1 MPSETTLAN
10 AIRALSMDAVQAANS
25 GHPGAPMGMA
35 DIAEVLWRDY
45 LQHNPKNPNWA
56 NRDRFVLSNGH
67 GSMLIYALLHL
78 SGYDLSMDEIRNF
91 RQLHSKTPGHPEYG
105 MTPGV
110 ETTTG
115 PLGQGLAMAV
125 GMALAERTKAAQFNK
140 PGHDVVDH
148 YTYAFAGD
156 GCLMEGISHEACSLA
171 GVLGLGKLIVFY
183 DDNGISIDGDV
194 KGWFRDDTPKRFE
207 SYGWHVI
214 PKVDGH
220 NRAEVKAAI
229 EMARTQTD
237 RPTLICCQTV
247 IGFGSPNMQGT
258 EDVHG
263 KALGDAEIAAT
274 RAQIGWDAAPFEI
287 PTDVAQAWDATEA
300 GAKAEAQWAAQF
312 EQYQGEHPE
321 LAAQWSRREAGEL
334 PENWQGIVEEMLSAA
349 LALGKPIATRKAS
362 EMCLNVLGPVMP
374 ELIGGSADL
383 TGSNNTRWKS
393 ATDIGSDPA
402 GQYVFY
408 GVREFAMSAIMNGMA
423 LYGGF
428 VPFGGTFLVFMDYA
442 KNALRLS
449 ALMKQQAIYVYTHD
463 SIGLG
468 EDGPT
473 HQPIEH
479 LTALRSLPNCMT
491 WRPADAAETAVAWQ
505 QSIERKDGPTALAL
519 SRQNLPPVMQGA
531 DQASAA
537 AKGAYEVLACES
549 PSIILM
555 ATGSEVHIALAAGQA
570 LQSQG
575 HAVRVI
581 SMPCTELFDAQPA
594 DYQLKLL
601 PPSVRARVAVEA
613 GCTDFWRKYVGL
625 EGEVIGLDRFG
636 ESAPA
641 GKLYEYFGITE
652 DAIVAAAQRL
662 VVRYA
667 Q

>member
-45 LQHNPKNPNWA
+45 LQHNPKNPSWA

-78 SGYDLSMDEIRNF
+78 TGYDLSMDELRNF

-125 GMALAERTKAAQFNK
+125 GMALAERTKAAQFNQ
-140 PGHDVVDH
+140 PGHDLVDH

-183 DDNGISIDGDV
+183 DDNGISIDGEV
-194 KGWFRDDTPKRFE
+194 QGWFRDDTPKRFE

-258 EDVHG
+258 EEVHG

-287 PTDVAQAWDATEA
+287 PEDVAQAWDATES
-300 GAKAEAQWAAQF
+300 GAKAEEKWVAQF
-312 EQYQGEHPE
+312 EQYKTDHPE
-321 LAAQWSRREAGEL
+321 LAAQWSRRQSGEL
-334 PENWQGIVEEMLSAA
+334 PENWQSIAQEMLSSA
-349 LALGKPIATRKAS
+349 LSLGKPIATRKAS
-362 EMCLNVLGPVMP
+362 EMCLNVMGPVMP

-393 ATDIGSDPA
+393 ATDVVSDPA

-479 LTALRSLPNCMT
+479 LTALRSLPNCHT

-505 QSIERKDGPTALAL
+505 KSVERKDGPTALAL
-519 SRQNLPPVMQGA
+519 SRQNLPPIMASA
-531 DQASAA
+531 DQADSA

-555 ATGSEVHIALAAGQA
+555 ATGSEVHIALAAGKA
-570 LQSQG
+570 LEAQG

-581 SMPCTELFDAQPA
+581 SMPCTELFDAQPV

-652 DAIVAAAQRL
+652 EAIVAAAQRL

>member
-1 MPSETTLAN
+1 MTSETTLAN

-45 LQHNPKNPNWA
+45 LQHNPKNPDWA

-78 SGYDLSMDEIRNF
+78 SGYDLPISELRNF

-125 GMALAERTKAAQFNK
+125 GMALAERTLGAQFNR
-140 PGHDVVDH
+140 PGYDLVDH

-171 GVLGLGKLIVFY
+171 GVLGLGKLVVFY
-183 DDNGISIDGDV
+183 DDNGISIDGEV

-207 SYGWHVI
+207 AYGWHVI

-220 NRAEVKAAI
+220 NRAEIKAAI
-229 EMARTQTD
+229 EMARTQPD
-237 RPTLICCQTV
+237 RPTLICCQTI
-247 IGFGSPNMQGT
+247 IGFGSPNMAGT
-258 EDVHG
+258 EEVHG
-263 KALGDAEIAAT
+263 KALGETEIAAA
-274 RAQIGWDAAPFEI
+274 RAQMGWTAEPFDI
-287 PTDVAQAWDATEA
+287 PEDVQAAWDASEK
-300 GAKAEAQWAAQF
+300 GAEAEAKWAGLL
-312 EQYQGEHPE
+312 ESYQEEHPE
-321 LAAQWSRREAGEL
+321 LAAQWARRKQGDL
-334 PENWQGIVEEMLSAA
+334 PENWQSLATEMLSN
-349 LALGKPIATRKAS
+349 ALGLDKAIATRKAS
-362 EMCLNVLGPVMP
+362 EQCLNVLGPALP

-383 TGSNNTRWKS
+383 TGSNNTRWKA
-393 ATDIGSDPA
+393 ATDIGTDPA

-408 GVREFAMSAIMNGMA
+408 GVREFAMSAIMNSMA

-428 VPFGGTFLVFMDYA
+428 IPFGGTFLVFMDYA

-449 ALMKQQAIYVYTHD
+449 ALMKQQAVYVYTHD

-505 QSIERKDGPTALAL
+505 QAIERRDGPTSLAL
-519 SRQNLPPVMQGA
+519 SRQNLPAVMKSA
-531 DQASAA
+531 NQAASA

-549 PSIILM
+549 PDIIIM
-555 ATGSEVHIALAAGQA
+555 ATGSEVHIALAAGEA
-570 LQSQG
+570 LQAQG

-581 SMPCTELFDAQPA
+581 SMPCTECFDAQSVE
-594 DYQLKLL
+594 YQLKLL
-601 PPSVRARVAVEA
+601 PPNVRARVAVEA

-641 GKLYEYFGITE
+641 GKLYEFFGITE
-652 DAIVAAAQRL
+652 EAIVSAAQRL
-662 VVRYA
+662 VVRFA

>member
-1 MPSETTLAN
+1 
-10 AIRALSMDAVQAANS
+10 
-25 GHPGAPMGMA
+25 
-35 DIAEVLWRDY
+35 
-45 LQHNPKNPNWA
+45 
-56 NRDRFVLSNGH
+56 
-67 GSMLIYALLHL
+67 
-78 SGYDLSMDEIRNF
+78 
-91 RQLHSKTPGHPEYG
+91 
-105 MTPGV
+105 
-110 ETTTG
+110 
-115 PLGQGLAMAV
+115 
-125 GMALAERTKAAQFNK
+125 
-140 PGHDVVDH
+140 
-148 YTYAFAGD
+148 
-156 GCLMEGISHEACSLA
+156 MEGVSHEACSLA

-183 DDNGISIDGDV
+183 DDNGISIDGEV

-207 SYGWHVI
+207 AYGWHVI

-220 NRAEVKAAI
+220 NRDEIKAAI
-229 EMARTQTD
+229 EIARTQTD
-237 RPTLICCQTV
+237 RPTLICCQTI

-258 EDVHG
+258 EEVHG
-263 KALGDAEIAAT
+263 KALGDAEIAAART
-274 RAQIGWDAAPFEI
+274 QMGWDAAPFEI
-287 PTDVAQAWDATEA
+287 PEAVSRAWSAVEKGAQAEA
-300 GAKAEAQWAAQF
+300 KWQARF
-312 EQYQGEHPE
+312 EQYQGEHPD
-321 LAAQWSRREAGEL
+321 LAAQWARRQSGEL
-334 PENWQGIVEEMLSAA
+334 PENWLALAKEMLDNA
-349 LALGKPIATRKAS
+349 LSLDKPIATRKAS
-362 EMCLNVLGPVMP
+362 ENCLNVLGPAMP

-393 ATDIGSDPA
+393 ATDVVSDPA

-428 VPFGGTFLVFMDYA
+428 IPFGGTFLVYMDYA

-449 ALMKQQAIYVYTHD
+449 ALMKQRAIYVYTHD

-505 QSIERKDGPTALAL
+505 QAIERKDGPTALAL
-519 SRQNLPPVMQGA
+519 SRQNLPAVMPATQVS
-531 DQASAA
+531 DAA
-537 AKGAYEVLACES
+537 RGAYEVLACDA

-555 ATGSEVHIALAAGQA
+555 ASGSEVHLALAAGKA
-570 LQSQG
+570 LQEQG

-581 SMPCTELFDAQPA
+581 SMPCTEMFDAQPA
-594 DYQLKLL
+594 EYQLKLL
-601 PPSVRARVAVEA
+601 PSSVRARIAIEA

-641 GKLYEYFGITE
+641 GKLYEFFGITE
-652 DAIVAAAQRL
+652 EAITAAAHRL
-662 VVRYA
+662 LVRYA

>member
-45 LQHNPKNPNWA
+45 LQHNPKNPSWA
-56 NRDRFVLSNGH
+56 NRDRFILSNGH

-78 SGYDLSMDEIRNF
+78 SGYDLPMDELRNF

-105 MTPGV
+105 MTPGI

-140 PGHDVVDH
+140 PGHELVDH

-156 GCLMEGISHEACSLA
+156 GCLMEGVSHEACSLA

-183 DDNGISIDGDV
+183 DDNGISIDGEV
-194 KGWFRDDTPKRFE
+194 QGWFRDDTPKRFE
-207 SYGWHVI
+207 AYGWHVI

-220 NRAEVKAAI
+220 NRAEIKAAI

-237 RPTLICCQTV
+237 RPTLICCQTI
-247 IGFGSPNMQGT
+247 IGFGAPNMQGT
-258 EDVHG
+258 EEVHG
-263 KALGDAEIAAT
+263 KALGDAEIAAA
-274 RAQIGWDAAPFEI
+274 RAQMGWDAAPFEI
-287 PTDVAQAWDATEA
+287 PEDVAQAWDATKVGAEA
-300 GAKAEAQWAAQF
+300 EEKWNAQLEQYKAE
-312 EQYQGEHPE
+312 YPE
-321 LAAQWSRREAGEL
+321 LAAQWVRRQSGLL
-334 PENWQGIVEEMLSAA
+334 PENWQEIASEMLNNA
-349 LALGKPIATRKAS
+349 LSLDKAVATRKAS
-362 EMCLNVLGPVMP
+362 EMCLNVLGPAMP
-374 ELIGGSADL
+374 ELMGGSADL
-383 TGSNNTRWKS
+383 TGSNNTRWQS
-393 ATDIGSDPA
+393 ATDVVSDPA
-402 GQYVFY
+402 GQYIFY

-479 LTALRSLPNCMT
+479 LTALRSLPNCVT

-505 QSIERKDGPTALAL
+505 QALQRKNGPTALAL
-519 SRQNLPPVMQGA
+519 SRQNLPAVMKSA
-531 DQASAA
+531 DQAAGAA
-537 AKGAYEVLACES
+537 QGAYEVLPCEA

-555 ATGSEVHIALAAGQA
+555 ATGSEVHIALAAGKA
-570 LQSQG
+570 LEAQG

-581 SMPCTELFDAQPA
+581 SMPSTELFDAQPV

-601 PPSVRARVAVEA
+601 PPSVRVRIAIEA

-625 EGEVIGLDRFG
+625 EGDVIGLDRFG

-641 GKLYEYFGITE
+641 EKLYEYFGITE
-652 DAIVAAAQRL
+652 EAIVAAAQRL
-662 VVRYA
+662 VVRFGE
-667 Q
+667 